1 MNETPAFRSKRLL
14 IACDWFAPGYRAG
27 GPITSCVNLNRLLR
41 GSCLQAVVT
50 GSKDLGDID
59 NYSGV
64 NINRWTIASDDTN
77 VFYGSNKLHLKGV
90 LFSAACKFQPQAVYL
105 NSMFSWKTCLLPV
118 LFQRQLGD
126 ARIVLAPRGM
136 LKPSALQHRSLR
148 KQLWLGTMRKLG
160 LDRRIIFHATSQA
173 EQTEIEMIF
182 GKQAKTVVLP
192 NVPRTPVAELP
203 FVEKKSNHLR
213 LAFVG
218 RCHPIKNLL
227 LVLEMLKNQN
237 FDCQFEIIGP
247 QEDGEYVGKC
257 EAVLRELPNNIE
269 VKIHGALPTE
279 TAMQVVSQCHA
290 MILPTEGENFGH
302 AIFEALGAG
311 VPVIISDQTQWRNL
325 TAQMAG
331 WDLPLNQSE
340 QFAQALQIAAG
351 WNQDQWQAY
360 RTGAHQLATRF
371 FAEHNFCN
379 RYMKLFFSDDP
390 LSA

>member
-1 MNETPAFRSKRLL
+1 MDETFAFRSKRLL

-41 GSCLQAVVT
+41 GSCIQAIVT
-50 GSKDLGDID
+50 GSKDLGDTC
-59 NYSGV
+59 NYSRV
-64 NINRWTIASDDTN
+64 NINCWNDFSNDTN
-77 VFYGSNKLHLKGV
+77 VLYASNRLHLQGA
-90 LFSAACKFQPQAVYL
+90 FIFAAREFQPQSVYL
-105 NSMFSWKTCLLPV
+105 NSMFSWKTCLFPV
-118 LFQRQLGD
+118 LFQRGLGD

-136 LKPSALQHRSLR
+136 LKPSALQHRSFR
-148 KQLWLGTMRKLG
+148 KKLWLRTMRMLG
-160 LDRRIIFHATSQA
+160 LDRRIIFHATSPAEQA
-173 EQTEIEMIF
+173 EIKTIF

-218 RCHPIKNLL
+218 RWHPIKNLL
-227 LVLEMLKNQN
+227 LVLQVLKKQI

-247 QEDGEYVGKC
+247 QEDGEYSAKC
-257 EAVLRELPNNIE
+257 QAAIHELPANIQ

-279 TAMQVVSQCHA
+279 SAMQVVNQCHA

-302 AIFEALGAG
+302 AIFEAFGAG

-325 TAQMAG
+325 TEQMAG
-331 WDLPLNQSE
+331 WDLPLQQPE
-340 QFAQALQIAAG
+340 QFAKALQIAAG

-360 RTGAHQLATRF
+360 RSGAHQLATHF
-371 FAEHNFCN
+371 FAEHDFCN
-379 RYMKLFFSDDP
+379 RYLKLFFSDDP
-390 LSA
+390 LNA